1 MHLSTSFL
9 VSLSAAVATV
19 NGALTRVSNFG
30 NNPTGL
36 EMNINLPSKLAQK
49 PGIILAVSQ
58 RNFFTFSG
66 H

>member
-9 VSLSAAVATV
+9 ISLSAAVATV
-19 NGALTRVSNFG
+19 NGALTRVTNFG

-36 EMNINLPSKLAQK
+36 EMNINVPSKLAQK
-49 PGIILAVSQ
+49 PGIILAVS
-58 RNFFTFSG
+58 RWSIFILSG